1 MRIVLLCFSLA
12 SLAVFL
18 LKKFKFT
25 FFYLALL
32 VSFGFLI
39 VAFVPFYPP
48 LAKLQNPNQAQVY
61 VLVNKAMHYINNYQS
76 YPTIKF
82 WYNKNEPYPY
92 ANTYQA
98 ITSTYL
104 WDKSLIGL
112 EYPYGLNANSVA
124 KDELL
129 IVLSSQPYLKNEAV
143 KNLKS
148 SGYNFKLLDVK
159 EFKEDFVNFYMIT
172 GKIS

>member
-1 MRIVLLCFSLA
+1 
-12 SLAVFL
+12 
-18 LKKFKFT
+18 
-25 FFYLALL
+25 
-32 VSFGFLI
+32 
-39 VAFVPFYPP
+39 
-48 LAKLQNPNQAQVY
+48 
-61 VLVNKAMHYINNYQS
+61 
-76 YPTIKF
+76 
-82 WYNKNEPYPY
+82 
-92 ANTYQA
+92 
-98 ITSTYL
+98 
-104 WDKSLIGL
+104 LIGL